1 MKTPQM
7 KTNDSISL
15 SQIVN
20 GVSGIFFSRLFY
32 FDSNFPAQPLTQS
45 TKCIF
50 GSAHNNN
57 FHPNKAQWNNKM
69 HV

>member
-7 KTNDSISL
+7 KTNDSL

-20 GVSGIFFSRLFY
+20 GVSGIFSPDY